1 VKEGSKLEFNVDAA
15 IGFIVAIIQL
25 IIGLIVGV
33 AAIYLGIRFVDK
45 MTENIEELAEL
56 KKGNVSV
63 GIFMF
68 AVIITFAT
76 VLQSGVEGLT
86 TAMTSADSVMGYLW
100 AVVVGIIQL
109 IVSIVIA
116 VLAIYMA
123 LNIIQKVSEQINKMK
138 VKGLPKMKFTWED
151 ELIRDNKAFAVFIA
165 GILIGISFVI
175 QAGVGSIASSL
186 ADIVTF

>member
-1 VKEGSKLEFNVDAA
+1 MGFNVDAL

-33 AAIYLGIRFVDK
+33 GAIYLGIRFVDK
-45 MTENIEELAEL
+45 LTENIEELAEL

-63 GIFMF
+63 GIFIF

-76 VLQSGVEGLT
+76 VLQSGVNGLT
-86 TAMTSADSVMGYLW
+86 AALTGADDVMGYLI
-100 AVVVGIIQL
+100 AVVVGIVQL

-116 VLAIYMA
+116 VVAIYLA

-138 VKGLPKMKFTWED
+138 VKGIPKMRFHWEE
-151 ELIRDNKAFAVFIA
+151 ELVKDNKAFAIFMA
-165 GILIGISFVI
+165 GILIGLSFVI
-175 QAGVGSIASSL
+175 SAGVGSIASSL
-186 ADIVTF
+186 GDIYTP

>member
-1 VKEGSKLEFNVDAA
+1 MEFNVDAL

-56 KKGNVSV
+56 KKGNISV

-76 VLQSGVEGLT
+76 VLQSGVSGLT
-86 TAMTSADSVMGYLW
+86 AALTSADSVMGYLW

-116 VLAIYMA
+116 VLAVYMS

-151 ELIRDNKAFAVFIA
+151 ELIKDNKAFAIFIA

-186 ADIVTF
+186 ADIITF